1 MFGNQEDQL
10 LPAYSNYFNP
20 LYGGLDP
27 GSMVS
32 TEVTTLS
39 IILQISIALILIIII
54 LLIAL
59 CILHRYT
66 KRVRQRGEEI
76 ITLRNS
82 FRYGKMYKFINMYD
96 VL

>member
-27 GSMVS
+27 GTIASS
-32 TEVTTLS
+32 EVTTLS
-39 IILQISIALILIIII
+39 VILQISVALILIIIV

-59 CILHRYT
+59 CVLHRYT
-66 KRVRQRGEEI
+66 KRAQQRGEEI

-82 FRYGKMYKFINMYD
+82 FR
-96 VL
+96 